1 MFRLLAGSPTPSL
14 HWRLPGGRT
23 KEVHIEHRSW
33 KGCVKYYSVVPH
45 CKVWCFTSDFFPRS
59 QNWSFQWSPESLGE
73 VTGFNNT
80 MTQWQSLWSLCFL
93 LMKILTHN
101 LVTQVRGRQWVQC
114 PPCDAIS
121 SSGCHVWVR
130 TILIIVTCEWKLC
143 ENNFNYKFFWLW
155 RYRNIIPKTDKKNLI
170 IMTLL
175 TSYQWPVTISFQ
187 ILQQCQLLTVQILPR
202 RWLSTARWSIKDFL
216 VMMLTSKI
224 IIIAGQVDAVP
235 AADVS
240 WWKGGERIES
250 RDEFLLGDTIP

>member
-1 MFRLLAGSPTPSL
+1 MGSVPSL
-14 HWRLPGGRT
+14 WRNL
-23 KEVHIEHRSW
+23 
-33 KGCVKYYSVVPH
+33 
-45 CKVWCFTSDFFPRS
+45 FF
-59 QNWSFQWSPESLGE
+59 WLSPVSENN
-73 VTGFNNT
+73 FNNCH
-80 MTQWQSLWSLCFL
+80 M
-93 LMKILTHN
+93 
-101 LVTQVRGRQWVQC
+101 WVK
-114 PPCDAIS
+114 
-121 SSGCHVWVR
+121 
-130 TILIIVTCEWKLC
+130 TIIAVSC

-155 RYRNIIPKTDKKNLI
+155 RYRNIIPKTDKKKLI

-202 RWLSTARWSIKDFL
+202 RWLSTARWSIKDLL

-240 WWKGGERIES
+240 WWKGGEQIES